1 MKKGKLLFID
11 SAHPD
16 LKKSLE
22 IDGYQCDYYPEF
34 GYDDYKRIIKDY
46 KGLIVRSKI
55 KIDKPILD
63 NATSLIFIARV
74 GAGMENID
82 FDYAKLKGI
91 VCLNAPEGNRDA
103 VAEQAIGMLLSL
115 FNNLNRADQEVR
127 KGIWQREENRGIEL
141 GGKTVGII
149 GYGNTGSA
157 FARKLSGF
165 GVDVIAYDKY
175 KKDYSDE
182 FVKETNMNE
191 IFQRTD
197 ILSLHIPLSDETSY
211 MVDANFLDQF
221 DKRIYLINTSRGKV
235 IKTTDLIH
243 QLESGKVKGA
253 CLDVLEYE
261 GFTFE
266 ELKSE
271 KLPEAFT
278 SLIKM
283 DNVILSPHVAGWTN
297 ESNYKM
303 ADVILQKIRK
313 IK

>member
-211 MVDANFLDQF
+211 MLDANFLDQF

>member
-16 LKKSLE
+16 LKERLE

-82 FDYAKLKGI
+82 FDYAKSKGI

-103 VAEQAIGMLLSL
+103 VAEQAIGMILSL

-127 KGIWQREENRGIEL
+127 KGIWQREKNRGIEL

-149 GYGNTGSA
+149 GYGNTGSV
-157 FARKLSGF
+157 FAKKLSGF

-175 KKDYSDE
+175 KKGYSDE
-182 FVKETNMNE
+182 FAKETNMNE
-191 IFQRTD
+191 IFQRSD
-197 ILSLHIPLSDETSY
+197 ILSLHIPLSDETTY
-211 MVDANFLDQF
+211 MVDANFLNQF
-221 DKRIYLINTSRGKV
+221 NKHIYLINTSRGKV
-235 IKTTDLIH
+235 VKTTDLVH

-266 ELKSE
+266 ELNSE
-271 KLPEAFT
+271 KLPEAFI

-283 DNVILSPHVAGWTN
+283 ENVILSPHVAGWTN